1 MKQEDYRNIDRT
13 DALWGSLDETKHL
26 PTNYKIGRQVSLQLQ
41 KIERDLFTDFEEKQS
56 GNYIVKGIERKVNEY
71 DFHAFSIAMAKIL
84 YNQSYQSGNEDIN
97 SGVKRQKARG
107 LSVRGG
113 KAYYTGNVVVSL
125 NDICREAYGADK
137 PSTEQRK
144 AMITLIEAL
153 HNNKVHIDFPNGDTL
168 EATLCA
174 TMGIFTRKE
183 DGAITYSL
191 TLNPIF
197 CEAVENNFGLLP
209 QDTIKRL
216 ALTTDR
222 TTAAHLKLL
231 KLLAMQ
237 NKRTPFVRFFSEL
250 IKEMGLDDTYKANAA
265 RTEKQ
270 ALKIFDAMVSV
281 GIITTYSTETRT
293 ARGKQR
299 IDKVTFNLNP
309 DFNKGE

>member
-1 MKQEDYRNIDRT
+1 MEYIDK
-13 DALWGSLDETKHL
+13 DNPLWGSLDESKHL
-26 PTNYKIGRQVSLQLQ
+26 PANYKIGRQVSLHLQ

-113 KAYYTGNVVVSL
+113 KDYYAGSVVVSL

-144 AMITLIEAL
+144 AMTTLIDTL

-168 EATLCA
+168 DATLCA
-174 TMGIFTRKE
+174 TMGIYTRKE

-209 QDTIKRL
+209 QDTMKRL
-216 ALTTDR
+216 ALATSK

-231 KLLAMQ
+231 KLLAIQ
-237 NKRTPFVRFFSEL
+237 NKRTPFVRYFSEL
-250 IKEMGLDDTYKANAA
+250 LKEMGLEDAYKANTA

-270 ALKIFDAMVSV
+270 ILNIFNAMVKV
-281 GIITTYSTETRT
+281 GIVSTYTTETRQ
-293 ARGKQR
+293 ARGKKR
-299 IDKVTFNLNP
+299 IDKVKFILNP
-309 DFNKGE
+309 DFDKGE